1 METKDRNIDYS
12 SRLHNGFFLVF
23 VFFFLLLGFQILKR
37 KTIKAVQKT
46 Y

>member
-1 METKDRNIDYS
+1 MDTKDRRIGYS

-37 KTIKAVQKT
+37 KTIKAVQET
-46 Y
+46 H

>member
-1 METKDRNIDYS
+1 METKDRSIGYS
-12 SRLHNGFFLVF
+12 SRLHNGFF

-46 Y
+46 H